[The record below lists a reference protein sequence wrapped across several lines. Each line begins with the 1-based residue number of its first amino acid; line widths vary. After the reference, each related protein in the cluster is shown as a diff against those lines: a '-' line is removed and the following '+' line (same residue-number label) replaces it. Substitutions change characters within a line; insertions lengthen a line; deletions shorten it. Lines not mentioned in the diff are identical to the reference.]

1 MVKVIAWYLRKT
13 KLPPPFCSTVKSILF
28 SPLILDTPQN
38 IFSELSP
45 YCMLISLE
53 GPLGLGK
60 KGLCVCARLS
70 AGRLGCTQV
79 LINNW
84 RALLN
89 GKGIELDINSHTVP
103 WPKKWKALHMCR
115 HWLNMPQKYLHS
127 QTVHISI
134 IHKNKP
140 SPSDCKCT
148 VCHYSLGTFF
158 ISSPHW
164 CVTVEIRQWWQRCQR
179 RGGGKGGLKLNRKL
193 CTSIKTR
200 GGDIKSYTPAP
211 GDRMHEGGE
220 AMESDS
226 SIRVGKEGCGGKEG
240 RETGQLCL
248 IMY

>member
-53 GPLGLGK
+53 GPLALGK

-103 WPKKWKALHMCR
+103 WPKK
-115 HWLNMPQKYLHS
+115 
-127 QTVHISI
+127 
-134 IHKNKP
+134 
-140 SPSDCKCT
+140 
-148 VCHYSLGTFF
+148 
-158 ISSPHW
+158 
-164 CVTVEIRQWWQRCQR
+164 
-179 RGGGKGGLKLNRKL
+179 
-193 CTSIKTR
+193 
-200 GGDIKSYTPAP
+200 
-211 GDRMHEGGE
+211 
-220 AMESDS
+220 
-226 SIRVGKEGCGGKEG
+226 
-240 RETGQLCL
+240 
-248 IMY
+248 